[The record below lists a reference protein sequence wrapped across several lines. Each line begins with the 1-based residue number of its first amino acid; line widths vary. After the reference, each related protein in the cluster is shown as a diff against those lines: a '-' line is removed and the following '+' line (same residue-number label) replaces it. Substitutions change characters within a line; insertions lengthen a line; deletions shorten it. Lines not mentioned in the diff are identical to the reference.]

1 MDQPDV
7 LSISHSH
14 PLYDRDRKLIG
25 VLGVDHI
32 LTQINGFLRKINPD
46 PAARIFIIERS
57 GLVVGTSGNERT
69 FSIINGKP
77 QRLNILNS
85 SDNVSKS
92 IARNLTNQF
101 GSFDSITG
109 REELEVDLEIGKQF
123 IQVQSWRDPDGLD
136 WLIVVILPESAFMER
151 IYDRNRV
158 TILFIVAALAIS
170 ILIGMITSRSITSP
184 LMNLS
189 GASEAIANGELDSR
203 VLVKGTSEIKVLS
216 KSFNRMA
223 EMLTESFNRLE
234 KANAELE
241 LRVQQRTSELADSQL
256 SLQRNNFLLLRREQ
270 QMRKQ
275 QQVLIKITKNKSL
288 NLGDFMLAVQDITES
303 ASQTLD
309 VERVSIWLFDA
320 NKTSLNCLDLYVQS
334 ENLHTEAEM
343 LNAENMPA
351 FFNEIQ
357 NKKSFVVEDL
367 QDEPCLADIERI
379 YFRPQGTV
387 SVIVS
392 CFEVRGDLTGI
403 IMFEHIDVERLWLI
417 EEISFVSSL
426 TDLLILGMEA
436 QERRRAE
443 EGLRIEQVR
452 SERLL
457 LNILPKVIADRL
469 KSSPIH
475 TTKRIANQLWD
486 ANSQLNSKSTI
497 IADTFDDVS
506 VLFADIVGFTEFAS
520 SVSATNLVDML
531 NAIFSEF
538 DLLVDQYELEKIK
551 TIGDSYMVVGGLPL
565 PRADHAE
572 AIANMALEMLNVIH
586 RFMRPDGTNFQLRIG
601 IHTGQAVAGV
611 IGKKK
616 FIYDLW
622 GDTVNIASR
631 MESTALPD
639 CIQVTDVIYQILKDR
654 YIFEQRGSIQVKG
667 KGEMITYWLKEKLV

>member
-1 MDQPDV
+1 
-7 LSISHSH
+7 
-14 PLYDRDRKLIG
+14 
-25 VLGVDHI
+25 
-32 LTQINGFLRKINPD
+32 
-46 PAARIFIIERS
+46 
-57 GLVVGTSGNERT
+57 
-69 FSIINGKP
+69 
-77 QRLNILNS
+77 
-85 SDNVSKS
+85 
-92 IARNLTNQF
+92 
-101 GSFDSITG
+101 
-109 REELEVDLEIGKQF
+109 
-123 IQVQSWRDPDGLD
+123 
-136 WLIVVILPESAFMER
+136 VILPESAFMER

-158 TILFIVAALAIS
+158 TILFIVAALGIS

-184 LMNLS
+184 LRNLS

-216 KSFNRMA
+216 RSFNRMA

-234 KANAELE
+234 RANAELE
-241 LRVQQRTSELADSQL
+241 IRVQQRTSELADSQL

-275 QQVLIKITKNKSL
+275 QQVLIEITKNKSL
-288 NLGDFMLAVQDITES
+288 NLGDFMLAVQDITKL

-320 NKTSLNCLDLYVQS
+320 NKTSLNCLDLYVLS
-334 ENLHTEAEM
+334 KDLHTEAEM
-343 LNAENMPA
+343 LNAENMPD
-351 FFNEIQ
+351 FFNEIHH
-357 NKKSFVVEDL
+357 KKTFAVEDL
-367 QDEPCLADIERI
+367 QAEPYLVDIERL
-379 YFRPQGTV
+379 YFRPLGVV

-457 LNILPKVIADRL
+457 LNILPKAIAERL

-475 TTKRIANQLWD
+475 TIKRTANQLWD
-486 ANSQLNSKSTI
+486 ANSQLHTKSTI
-497 IADTFDDVS
+497 IADTFDEVS

-520 SVSATNLVDML
+520 LVSATELVDML

-538 DLLVDQYELEKIK
+538 DRLADQYELEKIK

-572 AIANMALEMLNVIH
+572 AIADMALEMLGVIH
-586 RFMRPDGTNFQLRIG
+586 KFMRPDGTSFQLRIG

-631 MESTALPD
+631 MESNALPD
-639 CIQVTDVIYQILKDR
+639 CIQVTDVTYQILKVR
-654 YIFEQRGSIQVKG
+654 YVFEQRGSIQVKG
-667 KGEMITYWLKEKLV
+667 KGEMITYWLKERR